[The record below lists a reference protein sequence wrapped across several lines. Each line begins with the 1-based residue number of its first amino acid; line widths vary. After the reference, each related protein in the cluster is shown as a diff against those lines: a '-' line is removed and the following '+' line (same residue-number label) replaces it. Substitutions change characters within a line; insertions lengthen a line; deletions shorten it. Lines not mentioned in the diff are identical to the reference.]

1 MTSSLQSAI
10 SEQQWFDANAAHLDD
25 GAIATFCF
33 LLSVAG
39 ERRTFTMSL
48 DDMLPLV
55 TCSRTRLEELLAQL
69 RHTGLVALELVGER
83 RDMRWTI
90 RSRPPVFHTI
100 RRPGE
105 RFYVPFSRKLN
116 SRMSNL
122 QLAPAKRESK
132 SPSAEHLAYTA
143 AKASCERRGRTFAY
157 VDYESFL
164 QAVGPR
170 PEGTFAGS
178 GRPLYALFRQDDSG
192 HYAWRPKAK
201 GNRR

>member
-1 MTSSLQSAI
+1 MTTNNTIALI

-33 LLSVAG
+33 LLGVAG

-69 RHTGLVALELVGER
+69 RYTGLVALELVGAR

-90 RSRPPVFHTI
+90 QSRPRVFHTI
-100 RRPGE
+100 RRAGE

-116 SRMSNL
+116 SRMS
-122 QLAPAKRESK
+122 AKREHE
-132 SPSAEHLAYTA
+132 SPSAD
-143 AKASCERRGRTFAY
+143 R
-157 VDYESFL
+157 
-164 QAVGPR
+164 
-170 PEGTFAGS
+170 
-178 GRPLYALFRQDDSG
+178 
-192 HYAWRPKAK
+192 
-201 GNRR
+201 